1 MAENKKAQTNGTKLV
16 PGKGRMPYPAYRG
29 SEPYIFVSYSHRDS
43 ALVFMEIERL
53 NKLGYH
59 VWYDEGI
66 SPGNEWTQEIAQA
79 LEHCSMFVVF
89 FTPNSAESDNVQNEI
104 DFCLNEKKPCLG
116 VYLKQTNL
124 QGRTKLRFGM
134 KQAILKYNMT
144 EEEYVFKLVGA
155 LEQLGMKVADKV
167 DVSSTINKTSAQE
180 NKLMKN
186 KKIMIAALS
195 VGGVIILC
203 VSLALSGVFSGS
215 KNNST
220 GDASKTT
227 DSGNTTAD
235 SGGADGDSSDTD
247 KVTLDENNDSKY
259 ADEYLYS
266 YNYDKTGVSL
276 DKYFGTGHKKVEI
289 PAVVDGL
296 PVVSINE
303 KCFEDNKEIESLVLP
318 ETLQVIHYRAFYGC
332 ENLKSMNIPASLTK
346 ILGWAFA
353 HTGFVNVS
361 FPETFMVLDYGMF
374 YGCSSLETVTLSSAI
389 DYLDENT
396 FRGCDNL
403 KKVVIPCATVD
414 IDIKAFEA
422 ESGVVL
428 VGVKGSYTEKY
439 AKAMGLTFQ
448 EY

>member
-1 MAENKKAQTNGTKLV
+1 MENQKEASKGTKLV

-29 SEPYIFVSYSHRDS
+29 SEPYIFVSYSHKDS
-43 ALVFMEIERL
+43 ELVFTEIARL

-59 VWYDEGI
+59 IWYDEGI

-79 LEHCSMFVVF
+79 LEHCALFVVF
-89 FTPNSAESDNVQNEI
+89 FTPNSASSDNVQNEI
-104 DFCLNEKKPCLG
+104 DFVLNEKKPCLG
-116 VYLKQTNL
+116 VYLKETNL

-155 LEQLGMKVADKV
+155 LEQLGMKVGENV

-180 NKLMKN
+180 NKLKKN
-186 KKIMIAALS
+186 KKILI
-195 VGGVIILC
+195 GGISLAGVVILC
-203 VSLALSGVFSGS
+203 VALALSGAFSGT
-215 KNNST
+215 KGNT
-220 GDASKTT
+220 GTT
-227 DSGNTTAD
+227 DSGKTAGSSNTTGD
-235 SGGADGDSSDTD
+235 TGSADGDSSKTDT
-247 KVTLDENNDSKY
+247 VTLDETNDSKY

-276 DKYFGTGHKKVEI
+276 DKYFGTGHKKVEV

-303 KCFEDNKEIESLVLP
+303 KCFDENKEIESLVLP
-318 ETLQVIHYRAFYGC
+318 ETLEIIHYRAFYGC

-353 HTGFVNVS
+353 HTGFVNVT

-374 YGCSSLETVTLSSAI
+374 YGCSSLETVTLSSGV
-389 DYLDENT
+389 DYIDENT

-422 ESGVVL
+422 ETAVVL